1 MSTSPALASNAGDR
15 YHFVYV
21 ARRMLRLL
29 YDRDLR
35 LVEIEGVAAEDQHL
49 AEDPSSFLAVD
60 VTEYYGGETAKT
72 AREVVVIQ
80 VKYSPTAPDQ
90 AWSLARLTGAPKAV
104 IGKLADA
111 YRALRVD
118 AQRVTV
124 RIVTNQPL
132 DDGVRS
138 AIEAAKNGNARRLA
152 SLAKTQ
158 PILAS
163 LKKATDF
170 SWPLLADFLRDF
182 DLGGF
187 NHPSLGDEQARLSWE
202 LHQTAH
208 GDVDMHS
215 LVSRVQLAATP
226 GQPASFRLADVEMH
240 LDVRHE
246 EMFPAPPRLD
256 PPDRLFQTRDAGAA
270 AKAIL
275 ARPNGLLLLHGVGG
289 IGKTSTLQLLARDH
303 TDQAVV
309 VIYDCYGNGEGTFVG
324 SERFPYRK
332 FFAQLTN
339 QLDTILGTSIL
350 TSSRLSY
357 DRLSTTFNRALSAAA
372 SLAAATGKRLVI
384 AIDAADNAAFV
395 AARSPIEKDASFIP
409 LLPFIRWPENCVCV
423 VTART
428 ENLGLLGLPSAPL
441 VVELNGFDAQETA
454 RHGRTFL
461 PDAPDTLLSLLHA
474 RTNGNARVQARV
486 LEDLAATQ
494 PKDLESA
501 VIRHARD
508 TAFAFYEAAVADRSR
523 LEGRSDRLLLAMIA
537 EATQPVDML
546 TVARLAGV
554 EMRTIETFVQSLAFG
569 LRREANLIRWR
580 DQDFGDFAVSR
591 LEDVRSEARARLADF
606 VWTNYATDAYAERN
620 LSRHLYA
627 AGRLQDLLAFWLDG
641 NRLSLRIAHA
651 APHTD
656 AMAEDVRYA
665 LLAAQKL
672 GRRKEVLGLLALA
685 ADLTQGRDVFLGEI
699 ARFPVIAAREGV
711 VDAIVANEEENELDR
726 APLYVQLARGLAECG
741 DLDAARTLY
750 ERAYAGYRA
759 SGKGMFYNQDVV
771 ELARCENAIFGLAVA
786 LQQLGLW
793 KPMVGEGFTE
803 AVLDFIDRGG
813 DAKELLREVEK
824 LPIGEQVAHA
834 YLGVLARA
842 DVLAFDAAT
851 CDAMVEAAGTLT
863 HDSED
868 LRPLDAV
875 EALVRGRQLDAARA
889 LMSNIR
895 RPDRP
900 GFDAND
906 RGLLRYMA
914 MTEVL
919 SGTPPALNEFFE
931 DLAEPTADQAL
942 LLYGSLRG
950 RARAWAGAAEAESEI
965 REVIEAWSGK
975 EGAPG
980 LRLTLPYV
988 AGEIIEAVLSL
999 PGRHP
1004 QLVWKAVELLE
1015 RAFEDPAARRY
1026 DFAAE
1031 TLSRDARY
1039 RGEAEKVI
1047 RSALD
1052 ALRPRDIRAS
1062 VVSAV
1067 FRLYEPA
1074 RRIDPE
1080 LAKEVFR
1087 RARAAANAIDTTIEA
1102 RAEALL
1108 DAADA
1113 ATRMPGLQV
1122 ADLYRIASVVEYE
1135 RRKSGQNNDE
1145 HRRRI
1150 LIHLAWID
1158 AAPAFALA
1166 EAWDDAALAEI
1177 ASSIP
1182 AIARGLIGQSVPW
1195 LAVSV
1200 LAEMAN
1206 PDEEAVPVFEQLLED
1221 VRDDL
1226 RPAVL
1231 RRFLAYA
1238 RRQMVLQ
1245 RDTLMKRLAR
1255 DVSLPDEVRG
1265 EVDAYVRE
1273 ADEAAKSLEHT
1284 QVQSIADVSLAE
1296 DPSALDEVRRELQS
1310 SPSGALN
1317 KLRWVLTEGP
1327 GAIDSE
1333 LEPLALELFEALA
1346 SAQQVELLGL
1356 LADLGLSILGLFA
1369 EISRRAA
1376 PHLRETIRAA
1386 VLRLLVPEN
1395 LREVSQLFRRAEF
1408 EALRVCWADDQ
1419 NLYDVLAEVLGNNA
1433 GRIRADVL
1441 YRWIGRLSSLLPP
1454 DEGLPAL
1461 RVLLDQMETEVPCPR
1476 DPVWRPADSALHA
1489 IVRALADLL
1498 GHPRV
1503 SDRWRAVYALV
1514 DLVVERDGY
1523 RVLPLILSELSDDCH
1538 PRWMTK
1544 REWLLFVLH
1553 HLALRHPALLA
1564 PHAET
1569 IAKSALDDFPHAVL
1583 REHAKQ
1589 VVLSVAQGASVDPAL
1604 LAALAKVNQPIGF
1617 IDSPPREHSY
1627 LTKTPPGFD
1636 ASAIVFWYDWLARAF
1651 NATTEEVV
1659 HIAGDW
1665 IVSKWGVS
1673 PEMCEQALET
1683 DPHKYDESLVRI
1695 NGLRPVET
1703 LQTYAERHGLAVAA
1717 GTLIASRPAMR
1728 GDAYD
1733 WTSWLRDHARIS
1745 DPSLPARFVVPPPNR
1760 GYVYRDANRHL
1771 FVEGGEWIV
1780 IASDWNEVKATVNA
1794 SVRSVLTPSKEGPA
1808 EADFLDPDWDHDRLF
1823 ISELEPLVLGMPDD
1837 RRLSIKIHSWFGR
1850 DRADSRWP
1858 VHQRVFS
1865 IPAAAIQQR
1874 FGLVRRDPTKLEWWR
1889 DHEVL
1894 VRSEVWCDESRY
1906 GNDTQGTRLLMR
1918 AGALRQLMNETG
1930 CEIVIRTEMYEHAFG
1945 LASSDFR
1952 LSKAFFVS

>member
-21 ARRMLRLL
+21 ARRMLQLL

-35 LVEIEGVAAEDQHL
+35 LIEIEGVAVKDQHL
-49 AEDPSSFLAVD
+49 ATDPSSFLAVD

-80 VKYSPTAPDQ
+80 VKYSPTAPNQ
-90 AWSLARLTGAPKAV
+90 AWTLARLTGAPKAV

-132 DDGVRS
+132 EDGVRR
-138 AIEAAKNGNARRLA
+138 AIEAAKNSTARRLA

-158 PILAS
+158 PLLVS
-163 LKKATDF
+163 LKKATAL

-182 DLGGF
+182 DLSGF
-187 NHPSLGDEQARLSWE
+187 SHPSLGDEQARLSWE

-226 GQPASFRLADVEMH
+226 GQPTSFRLADVEMH
-240 LDVRHE
+240 LDIRHE

-256 PPDRLFQTRDAGAA
+256 PPDRLFETRDAAAA
-270 AKAIL
+270 AKVIL
-275 ARPNGLLLLHGVGG
+275 ARSNGLLLLHGVGG
-289 IGKTSTLQLLARDH
+289 IGKTSALQLLARDH
-303 TDQAVV
+303 ADQAVV

-339 QLDTILGTSIL
+339 QFDTILGTSIL
-350 TSSRLSY
+350 TSSRPSY

-372 SLAAATGKRLVI
+372 SLAAAAGKRLVI
-384 AIDAADNAAFV
+384 ALDAADNAALV
-395 AARSPIEKDASFIP
+395 ASRSPIEKDASFIP

-428 ENLGLLGLPSAPL
+428 ENLRLLGLPSAL
-441 VVELNGFDAQETA
+441 AVIELNGFDAQETA

-486 LEDLAATQ
+486 LEYLAATR
-494 PKDLESA
+494 PEDLESA
-501 VIRHARD
+501 VMRRARE

-523 LEGRSDRLLLAMIA
+523 LEARGDRLLLAMIA
-537 EATQPVDML
+537 EATQPVDTL

-554 EMRTIETFVQSLAFG
+554 DVTAIEAFVQSLAFG
-569 LRREANLIRWR
+569 LRRDANLIRWR

-606 VWTNYATDAYAERN
+606 VLTNYATDAYAERN

-627 AGRLQDLLAFWLDG
+627 AGRLQDLLSFWLDG
-641 NRLSLRIAHA
+641 NRLSLRIARA

-672 GRRKEVLGLLALA
+672 EKREEVLGLLALA
-685 ADLTQGRDVFLGEI
+685 ADLTQGRDVFLREI
-699 ARFPVIAAREGV
+699 ARFPAIAVREGFV
-711 VDAIVANEEENELDR
+711 EAIVAGAEEHELDR
-726 APLYVQLARGLAECG
+726 APLYVQLARGLAERG

-759 SGKGMFYNQDVV
+759 ANEGRFYTADVI

-786 LQQLGLW
+786 FEQLGLW
-793 KPMVGEGFTE
+793 TTVVGEAFTE
-803 AVLDFIDRGG
+803 VVVDFIDRGG
-813 DAKELLREVEK
+813 EAKELLREIEK
-824 LPIGEQVAHA
+824 LPVEEQRAHA

-842 DVLAFDAAT
+842 DVLALDAAT
-851 CDAMVEAAGTLT
+851 CDGMVAAAGELS
-863 HDSED
+863 HDRED

-875 EALVRGRQLDAARA
+875 EALVRARRLDAARA
-889 LMSNIR
+889 LMSNVR
-895 RPDRP
+895 MPDRP
-900 GFDAND
+900 GFDASD
-906 RGLLRYMA
+906 RGRLRFLA

-931 DLAEPTADQAL
+931 DLADPTAGQAL

-950 RARAWAGAAEAESEI
+950 RARAWAGAAAAEGEI
-965 REVIEAWSGK
+965 REVIEEWSGK

-988 AGEIIEAVLSL
+988 AGEIIDAVLSL
-999 PGRHP
+999 PDRHP
-1004 QLVWKAVELLE
+1004 ELVWKAVELPK

-1039 RGEAEKVI
+1039 RGEAEKVV
-1047 RSALD
+1047 RRALD

-1062 VVSAV
+1062 VVSAI

-1087 RARAAANAIDTTIEA
+1087 RAREAANAIDATIEA
-1102 RAEALL
+1102 RVDALL

-1113 ATRMPGLQV
+1113 AARLPALEA
-1122 ADLYRIASVVEYE
+1122 ADMYRIASVVEYE
-1135 RRKSGQNNDE
+1135 RRTSGQDNAD

-1150 LIHLAWID
+1150 LMHLAWID
-1158 AAPAFALA
+1158 AASAFALA

-1195 LAVSV
+1195 LVVSV

-1206 PDEEAVPVFEQLLED
+1206 PDEDAVPVFDQLLED

-1238 RRQMVLQ
+1238 RRQTVLQ

-1255 DVSLPDEVRG
+1255 DESLPDEVRG

-1273 ADEAAKSLEHT
+1273 VDEAAKSLEHR
-1284 QVQSIADVSLAE
+1284 QVESIADSSLT
-1296 DPSALDEVRRELQS
+1296 DVPSALDEVRRELQT
-1310 SPSGALN
+1310 SPSDALN
-1317 KLRWVLTEGP
+1317 MLRRVLKESSWS
-1327 GAIDSE
+1327 IYE
-1333 LEPLALELFEALA
+1333 LEPLALELFEALP
-1346 SAQQVELLGL
+1346 SAQQAELVGL
-1356 LADLGLSILGLFA
+1356 LPDGSPHVLGLFA

-1386 VLRLLVPEN
+1386 ARRFLVPEN
-1395 LREVSQLFRRAEF
+1395 LRDVWELFRRSEF
-1408 EALRVCWADDQ
+1408 EALRICWADDQ
-1419 NLYDVLAEVLGNNA
+1419 DLYDVLAEVLGKNV

-1441 YRWIGRLSSLLPP
+1441 YRWIGRLSSLLPS
-1454 DEGLPAL
+1454 DEGLAAL
-1461 RVLLDQMETEVPCPR
+1461 RGLLDQMEAEVPCPR
-1476 DPVWRPADSALHA
+1476 DPVWRPADSVVHA
-1489 IVRALADLL
+1489 IVRALTDLL
-1498 GHPRV
+1498 GHSRV
-1503 SDRWRAVYALV
+1503 SDRWRAVYALA
-1514 DLVVERDGY
+1514 DLVMEGDGE
-1523 RVLPLILSELSDDCH
+1523 RVLPLLIAELSDGRH

-1553 HLALRHPALLA
+1553 HLALRRPALLA
-1564 PHAET
+1564 PHVEA
-1569 IAKSALDDFPHAVL
+1569 IAKSSLDDFPHAVL

-1589 VVLSVAQGASVDPAL
+1589 VVLSIAQEVSVEPAML
-1604 LAALAKVNQPIGF
+1604 VALAKVNQPIGF
-1617 IDSPPREHSY
+1617 ISSPPLEHAD
-1627 LTKTPPGFD
+1627 LEKKPPGFD
-1636 ASAIVFWYDWLARAF
+1636 WEAIVFWYDWLAKAF
-1651 NATTEEVV
+1651 HATTEEVV
-1659 HIAGDW
+1659 RIAGDW
-1665 IVSKWGVS
+1665 IMSRWGVT
-1673 PEMCEQALET
+1673 PEMCEQALQT
-1683 DPHKYDESLVRI
+1683 DPHKYDEFLTSI
-1695 NGLRPVET
+1695 NNLRRVET
-1703 LQTYAERHGLAVAA
+1703 LQTYVERHGLAVAA
-1717 GTLIASRPAMR
+1717 GTLVTTRPAMR

-1733 WTSWLRDHARIS
+1733 WTAWLQDHARIS
-1745 DPSLPARFVVPPPNR
+1745 DPSLPARVVVLPPNR
-1760 GYVYRDANRHL
+1760 GYVHRNANRHL

-1780 IASDWNEVKATVNA
+1780 IASDWTEVKATINV
-1794 SVRSVLTPSKEGPA
+1794 SVRSVLAPA
-1808 EADFLDPDWDHDRLF
+1808 NEAPVEASFVDPDWGHDRLF
-1823 ISELEPLVLGMPDD
+1823 ISELEPLVLGRPDD
-1837 RRLSIKIHSWFGR
+1837 GRLSVKIHSWFGR

-1858 VHQRVFS
+1858 VHQRIFS

-1874 FGLVRRDPTKLEWWR
+1874 FALVRRDRTKLEWWR
-1889 DHEVL
+1889 DQDIVI
-1894 VRSEVWCDESRY
+1894 RSEVWCDESRY

-1918 AGALRQLMNETG
+1918 ADVLRQLIIETG
-1930 CEIVIRTEMYEHAFG
+1930 CDIVIRTDMHEDAFG
-1945 LASSDFR
+1945 PASSDFR
-1952 LSKAFFVS
+1952 LSDAFFVS